1 MMMMVLM
8 NITLMTFYPHYDT
21 RKRQRGVM
29 SDWVSMISKII
40 EECPATAHWLVTFLS
55 RCLTWP
61 SRDRAIFLIYIHVLV
76 TYPFVSAMAYVTS
89 SRTCLRAAQEMFARA
104 FLICWR
110 GPSPLR

>member
-55 RCLTWP
+55 RCLTVKR
-61 SRDRAIFLIYIHVLV
+61 SRNISDLHSRFGDISPL
-76 TYPFVSAMAYVTS
+76 SAMAYVTS
-89 SRTCLRAAQEMFARA
+89 SRTCLRAAQEMFARV
-104 FLICWR
+104 FLISWR